1 MADQETGKDAGSCA
15 TTIADVEEVDE
26 MTMLIRAKI
35 VELQDR
41 KISNIILATMGP
53 EVEWKNF

>member
-26 MTMLIRAKI
+26 MTMLIRAK
-35 VELQDR
+35 
-41 KISNIILATMGP
+41 
-53 EVEWKNF
+53 NFKTGKYQT